1 MSDLAISAAKTA
13 SILTGE
19 QSKKTARRIFM
30 FVCSPLALAVLLLF
44 LLASET
50 AGHNGQTV
58 DACFYGPQFSEKV
71 PAEFQSYV
79 SSVQLIFTALD
90 SAVAEVNRQ
99 ANGGSGLDAARVKAA
114 YFALF
119 FGKDGLPASNASRF
133 VNCFVRYEQVE
144 VEVTDESGGTHT
156 ETRAVAVPIA
166 DMETVYANITAA
178 FGTSVSEDDRK
189 NTDAIYARVQP
200 GGDIF
205 SGVIE
210 RGDGAG
216 TSVDV
221 SLSNSAGKNSA
232 DLVAYA
238 VNAWQSGW
246 GYVWGTVGDVLTE
259 SDFRSKLAQYPDGV
273 GKYADFIKSHW
284 VGRRTTDCVGLIKSY
299 GWYDPASG
307 AIRYGTNGMPD
318 ITDDQM
324 YTAAKEK
331 GPISTMPDIPGLAVW
346 HHGHIGVYIGN
357 GEVIEAMGTK
367 YGVVKTKLADR
378 SFTAWLKI
386 PYISYN

>member
-30 FVCSPLALAVLLLF
+30 FVCSPLALAVLLL
-44 LLASET
+44 LLASGT
-50 AGHNGQTV
+50 AQHNGQTV

-71 PAEFQSYV
+71 PGEFQSQV
-79 SSVQLIFTALD
+79 DAVRGRFEALD
-90 SAVAEVNRQ
+90 AEVAAIDRQ
-99 ANGGSGLDAARVKAA
+99 ANGGTGLDAVRVKSVFYAL
-114 YFALF
+114 YFGSDELTQI
-119 FGKDGLPASNASRF
+119 DASRF
-133 VNCFVRYEQVE
+133 VDCFFRWEQVE
-144 VEVTDESGGTHT
+144 IEVSDNGGTHT
-156 ETRAVAVPIA
+156 ETRTVAVPIS
-166 DMETVYANITAA
+166 DTKTVYANITAA

-189 NTDAIYARVQP
+189 NADAIYARVQP

-221 SLSNSAGKNSA
+221 SLSNPAGKNSA

-238 VNAWQSGW
+238 VNAWQSCW

-259 SDFRSKLAQYPDGV
+259 SAFRSKLAQYPDGV
-273 GKYADFIKSHW
+273 GKHADFIKSHW

-318 ITDDQM
+318 ITADQM

-378 SFTAWLKI
+378 AFTAWLKI